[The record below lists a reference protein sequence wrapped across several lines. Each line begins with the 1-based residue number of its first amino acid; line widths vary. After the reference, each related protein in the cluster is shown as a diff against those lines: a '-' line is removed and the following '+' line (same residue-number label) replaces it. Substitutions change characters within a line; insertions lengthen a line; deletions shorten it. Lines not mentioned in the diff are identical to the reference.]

1 MKYYST
7 ASVTENEMSLK
18 IEGHSK
24 CNVTQ
29 MECHLKWNVT
39 QV

>member
-1 MKYYST
+1 MEYYST
-7 ASVTENEMSLK
+7 GSVTENEMSLK

-24 CNVTQ
+24 YNVTQ
-29 MECHLKWNVT
+29 MKCHSKWNVT